1 MEEKSQI
8 KSDLERKDKSLLD
21 SDSEFSSLKTLLE
34 GIKSEKITAKVAFEA
49 TIKRQ
54 GEKIVDLE
62 KITNKIPADLL
73 TLPAQL
79 TTNDI

>member
-21 SDSEFSSLKTLLE
+21 SDSEVSSLKTLLE